1 MRILCFLR
9 ILSSKK
15 SSYDLMLYFAKADRG
30 EALAFEG
37 ESEALVFIRSPFG
50 LRKKKLDCY

>member
-15 SSYDLMLYFAKADRG
+15 SSYDLKLYFAKADRG

-50 LRKKKLDCY
+50 LRKKN